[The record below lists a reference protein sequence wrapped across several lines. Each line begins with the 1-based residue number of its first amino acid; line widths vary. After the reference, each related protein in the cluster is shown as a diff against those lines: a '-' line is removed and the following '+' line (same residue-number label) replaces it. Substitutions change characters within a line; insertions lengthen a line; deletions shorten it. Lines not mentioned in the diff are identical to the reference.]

1 MSGHV
6 PRESDLLKG
15 AYSRWAYAAWL
26 LVILVFAG
34 LHFVHLSADFPNH
47 SPWMEDWAKYTD
59 EGWYGNA
66 AIRAHL
72 FGHWYLPQDFNPA
85 PAVPVWPFLEWIVFF
100 FTGVSIVAARALSV
114 SFFLL
119 ELILGYLFLRVRGSR
134 WMALLAMTLVVTS
147 PFLYSFS
154 RLAILEPMLVTFL
167 LAGLNLALRLP
178 RFRRPVAISALVG
191 VLFTLML
198 LTKTTAVF
206 LLPALGWTIVAS
218 LWPDWR
224 KALRCCLAA
233 ALGAAV
239 SFGAWMATV
248 VHAGLLADYK
258 YLFFINTYTKPT
270 EWYWPVLSF
279 WWALHG
285 GFWADRLLM
294 PVVALVLLATAAAF
308 RWRWSRSLWLNPAF
322 GASVLAVAG
331 YLLFMTYQNHPQARY
346 FVVIAL
352 FSFFAL
358 AMAAE
363 ALLTGFRGAAS
374 QQGPAIWRTAPG
386 AVVIAASSLIAAFN
400 GILTLEYIAHPEY
413 TFVTA
418 ARDLVHY
425 MDQHPNGNRILVSVS
440 GDEISMITQV
450 RSLCDD
456 FGTVPLPD
464 KLAHY
469 QPGWW
474 ATWNDIDPGTLEDLH
489 LHFSLEQVASFRA
502 FDHPDRNELVLF
514 KLHPLA
520 SEREDTPALQEPQPD
535 DKIDIPV
542 Q

>member
-1 MSGHV
+1 
-6 PRESDLLKG
+6 LLTSSYK
-15 AYSRWAYAAWL
+15 RWAYAAWL
-26 LVILVFAG
+26 LLIVGFAAI
-34 LHFVHLSADFPNH
+34 HQVHLSADFPNH

-72 FGHWYLPQDFNPA
+72 FGNWYTPLDFNPA
-85 PAVPVWPFLEWIVFF
+85 PAVPVWPFLEWIVFS

-114 SFFLL
+114 SFFFL
-119 ELILGYLFLRVRGSR
+119 ELILGYLFLRTRGSH
-134 WMALLAMTLVVTS
+134 WMALLAITLAVTS

-178 RFRRPVAISALVG
+178 RFRRPMLISALIG
-191 VLFTLML
+191 LLFTLML

-206 LLPALGWTIVAS
+206 LLPALGWAIIAS

-224 KALRCCLAA
+224 KAIRCAA
-233 ALGAAV
+233 AAGLGAAL
-239 SFGAWMATV
+239 SFGAWMALV
-248 VHAGLLADYK
+248 IHAGLLADYK
-258 YLFFINTYTKPT
+258 YLFFINTYIKPT
-270 EWYWPVLSF
+270 EWYWPLLSF

-294 PVVALVLLATAAAF
+294 PLAGMVLLVTAAAC
-308 RWRWSRSLWLNPAF
+308 RWRWARGLWSNPAF
-322 GASVLAVAG
+322 GASVIAVAG
-331 YLLFMTYQNHPQARY
+331 YILFMTYQNHPQARY

-363 ALLTGFRGAAS
+363 ALLTGLRGAAPS
-374 QQGPAIWRTAPG
+374 HTGSAWRLAPG
-386 AVVIAASSLIAAFN
+386 AVVIGACSVIAAFN
-400 GILTLEYIAHPEY
+400 GLLTLEYVAHPEY

-418 ARDLVHY
+418 AHNLVSY

-440 GDEISMITQV
+440 GDEISMITHV

-489 LHFSLEQVASFRA
+489 LHFSLQQAASFRA
-502 FDHPDRNELVLF
+502 FDHPDRNVLVLF

-520 SEREDTPALQEPQPD
+520 EAREDTPELQQPQPD
-535 DKIDIPV
+535 DKIDIPI